1 MNLIPVVTRW
11 RLPIFIATAII
22 AISAMTGPLILG
34 SAASVPSFNHVFVV
48 IMENHSYGQII
59 GSSSAPYINGLAKS
73 YGLATNY
80 HAVSHPSLPNY
91 LALTGGSTFGI
102 TTDCAPSSCP
112 VNAVNLADRIEG
124 AGRTWRAYMESM
136 PSACDVSTSGT
147 YAVKHNPFVYFND
160 IRTNAARCAADDVQ
174 YTQLSTDLASA
185 STTPNFVWI
194 TPNLC
199 NDMHDCS
206 ITTGDNWLKANLPTI
221 FNSAAWTGGNSVLF
235 LTWDED
241 SGTSGNQVATLVI
254 SPAVPTGFRSSSAY
268 THYSLLRTIETA
280 WGLASLTGNDSNASP
295 MADFFGAP
303 TATPTPTPTA
313 TATPTPTP
321 TATATPLPTPT
332 PTGMT
337 PIRATF
343 YYPWYPEHWS
353 QGGIT
358 PATQYHPWLGYYDDS
373 QLSVERSDIAM
384 MQYAQIQAG
393 IASWWGQGTKTDSR
407 IPLLLQ
413 AAHGTGFEWTLYYE
427 KEGSGDPSAS
437 TIAGDL
443 AYINAHY
450 AGDSAFLHVNGR
462 PVLFIYDGDTGSCS
476 APARWLQA
484 QQLAGTNFY
493 LDEQVFAGYRTCA
506 SQPDS
511 WHQYSPALREDHQ
524 AGYSFTISPGFW
536 KYNESTPRLSRDVTA
551 WATAVRDMVASKEQ
565 WQLIT
570 TFNEWNEGTSVESA
584 MEWTSSTGQGPYLDK
599 LHSNGQ

>member
-1 MNLIPVVTRW
+1 
-11 RLPIFIATAII
+11 
-22 AISAMTGPLILG
+22 MTGPLILG